1 VATKTPS
8 SPIFYGGI
16 YLEVFR
22 EKNGLADIHLY
33 GFQSAGTAID
43 QPRRG
48 YPEITISSFD
58 VFYKNWGDCGGCLT
72 VKN

>member
-1 VATKTPS
+1 MAEFTWKFS
-8 SPIFYGGI
+8 
-16 YLEVFR
+16 ER

-33 GFQSAGTAID
+33 GFQSAGTSID

-58 VFYKNWGDCGGCLT
+58 VFYKNEGFYLEG
-72 VKN
+72 V